1 MFVVEKGEAPSRSPT
16 YVKVMENGETPAKCH
31 KVCIGLEKGES
42 PCTCP
47 RVCLILK
54 KGEAP
59 SKVSMLWRRVKPL
72 LNVQTYVLV
81 VKKGQNPL

>member
-1 MFVVEKGEAPSRSPT
+1 MKPLVHVQR
-16 YVKVMENGETPAKCH
+16 YVLV
-31 KVCIGLEKGES
+31 
-42 PCTCP
+42 
-47 RVCLILK
+47 LK

-81 VKKGQNPL
+81 VKKGRNPL